1 MAFKQRLKKHLINLR
16 GEKIKD
22 KLLVIESDD
31 WGSIR
36 IPNKEVQKKL
46 IDSNHINV
54 KDPFSA
60 YDCLESEEDFNAL
73 FEVLKRHKDKN
84 GTYPVFTANMVM
96 GNPDFEKIKQNNFDK
111 FEWEPFFKTYQEYY
125 PTQKT
130 FEKLKEGIRE
140 GFVFPQFHA
149 REHLNAYQWM
159 LRLREKNEFFLNA
172 FDCKCFAI
180 DDHNRLNN
188 RANLMASY
196 DYKTEEELNQLKSSI
211 TEGLFY
217 FKDVFGFNSKTT
229 IAPCYVWNQEI
240 ERIFKAN
247 DIESIQSSYVQ
258 QQNEVKTGKL
268 RKVWHVNGTKNSFGQ
283 YYFVRNV
290 LFEPSLD
297 PNLDWVEKALESID
311 IAFFW
316 GKPAIIST
324 HRINYVAG
332 LSTANRVNSL
342 RQLNELITKVMKKW
356 PNIKF
361 VNSSQILDHSKVG

>member
-1 MAFKQRLKKHLINLR
+1 
-16 GEKIKD
+16 
-22 KLLVIESDD
+22 
-31 WGSIR
+31 
-36 IPNKEVQKKL
+36 
-46 IDSNHINV
+46 
-54 KDPFSA
+54 
-60 YDCLESEEDFNAL
+60 
-73 FEVLKRHKDKN
+73 
-84 GTYPVFTANMVM
+84 
-96 GNPDFEKIKQNNFDK
+96 
-111 FEWEPFFKTYQEYY
+111 
-125 PTQKT
+125 
-130 FEKLKEGIRE
+130 
-140 GFVFPQFHA
+140 
-149 REHLNAYQWM
+149 M

-240 ERIFKAN
+240 ERIFKVN

-268 RKVWHVNGTKNSFGQ
+268 RKVWHVNGTKNCFGQ

-332 LSTANRVNSL
+332 LSTANRENSL
-342 RQLNELITKVMKKW
+342 RQLNELISKVMKKW